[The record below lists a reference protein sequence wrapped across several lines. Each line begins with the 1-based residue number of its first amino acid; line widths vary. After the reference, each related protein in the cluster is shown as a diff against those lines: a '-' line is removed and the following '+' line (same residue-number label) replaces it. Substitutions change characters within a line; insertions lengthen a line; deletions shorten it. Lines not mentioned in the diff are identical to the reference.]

1 MAEIATNSLKA
12 LREARGLSQSQLA
25 ELSGVSV
32 RMIQKYEQGER
43 DIWKA
48 QAITAYALAV
58 ALGASVEEIIQGET
72 AFSIQKNIKK

>member
-1 MAEIATNSLKA
+1 MEGRGTTMTEIATNSLKA

-58 ALGASVEEIIQGET
+58 ALGVTVEEIIQRESAEG
-72 AFSIQKNIKK
+72 